1 MIGENGWP
9 LILVSGG
16 LFVVLCGGCR
26 RHEAESPPPIAV
38 QAATLKREP
47 ILSETRFSATV
58 RERQRIEL
66 SFKVPG
72 TVAALLQVKGPDG
85 TLHDVQEG
93 DAVTSQAD
101 RPLATLDDSDYK
113 RRMSAARDQLA
124 QVEAKQ
130 RAALATV
137 VALRAN
143 FQRMKALRQSGS
155 VSQETYDE
163 VLAKRD
169 SAEAELEAARREG
182 GVATVALQQA
192 LDDWEHCALRLPL
205 PRAVVSHKFVEKG
218 ERVPGG
224 RTVFEVMDLSG
235 MRVAFGVPDTRI
247 GQFQLGQRVA
257 VMADAFHGEQFS
269 GQITKIS
276 PAADLRTRTF
286 AVEVTINDP
295 KQLKPGMV
303 VTILVGQQEAMVL
316 VPMTA
321 VERGA
326 TVDDLTVFA
335 VVEENGRPTA
345 RRRAVRLDRVYD
357 NRIRLVEGPGSQ
369 VKAGDA
375 IVVTGAFRLTD
386 GQPVRVYDVPAP
398 VMRIGD

>member
-1 MIGENGWP
+1 
-9 LILVSGG
+9 
-16 LFVVLCGGCR
+16 
-26 RHEAESPPPIAV
+26 
-38 QAATLKREP
+38 
-47 ILSETRFSATV
+47 
-58 RERQRIEL
+58 
-66 SFKVPG
+66 
-72 TVAALLQVKGPDG
+72 
-85 TLHDVQEG
+85 
-93 DAVTSQAD
+93 
-101 RPLATLDDSDYK
+101 
-113 RRMSAARDQLA
+113 
-124 QVEAKQ
+124 
-130 RAALATV
+130 
-137 VALRAN
+137 
-143 FQRMKALRQSGS
+143 
-155 VSQETYDE
+155 
-163 VLAKRD
+163 
-169 SAEAELEAARREG
+169 
-182 GVATVALQQA
+182 
-192 LDDWEHCALRLPL
+192 
-205 PRAVVSHKFVEKG
+205 
-218 ERVPGG
+218 
-224 RTVFEVMDLSG
+224 
-235 MRVAFGVPDTRI
+235 VAFGVPDTRI